1 MVICLDLYYDG
12 QGMMVVTFK
21 VMVEYIKLPPEHDP
35 HKVFHNTCFNKIPD
49 VFNTTKTKN
58 TICRKASTK
67 ISEKS
72 PQMHSFS
79 VNTCLSLIS
88 RDCFIAPCLGN
99 FNVFHLLISEH
110 RNEPCPPV
118 TSNV

>member
-1 MVICLDLYYDG
+1 
-12 QGMMVVTFK
+12 MVVTFK

-35 HKVFHNTCFNKIPD
+35 HKVFHNTCYNIPD
-49 VFNTTKTKN
+49 ALTQRKPRIQSVEKLQPKYPGNRRKCIHSRSTHVFLL
-58 TICRKASTK
+58 
-67 ISEKS
+67 S
-72 PQMHSFS
+72 PET
-79 VNTCLSLIS
+79 VLL
-88 RDCFIAPCLGN
+88 PCLGS